1 MVSDIQLIEREIG
14 NVLEIEERVPVW
26 KMPMTMSRDFPALF
40 EYAQNEG
47 ANPTEAYARYM
58 EIDLEAEVSKGMLAN
73 FLGMF
78 TKKWH
83 FFVGVPTA
91 SALEPGDRMVAGF
104 LEKQR
109 YVQGMHKG
117 PYRKVGESYERM
129 LAWITE
135 QGLTAQNEC
144 IEFYLNDPSEVKQE
158 ELETRILIPVR

>member
-1 MVSDIQLIEREIG
+1 MEADIQIVEREIG

-40 EYAQNEG
+40 EYAQSEG
-47 ANPTEAYARYM
+47 ANPTEAYARYV
-58 EIDLEAEVSKGMLAN
+58 EIDLEAEVSKGALAN

-83 FFVGVPTA
+83 FFVGVPTG
-91 SALEPGDRMVAGF
+91 SALQSQDRMAAGF
-104 LEKQR
+104 LEKR
-109 YVQGMHKG
+109 RFVQGMHVG

-129 LAWITE
+129 MAWITE
-135 QGLTAQNEC
+135 QGLKAQNEC

-158 ELETRILIPVR
+158 ELETLILIPLD